1 MAKQIS
7 VRPIRKVTAGAVGG
21 AAITVAIWLI
31 KAVWKIEVPAE
42 VAGAMTVL
50 MTFLVSY
57 QIPAGEDDLVHAG
70 AEVRQAA

>member
-7 VRPIRKVTAGAVGG
+7 VKPIRKVTAGAVGG
-21 AAITVAIWLI
+21 AAITVAIWMI

-57 QIPAGEDDLVHAG
+57 QIPAGEDDLVSAV
-70 AEVRQAA
+70 AELPKAA

>member
-57 QIPAGEDDLVHAG
+57 QIPAADDDLGHPE

>member
-7 VRPIRKVTAGAVGG
+7 VKPIRKVTAGAAGG
-21 AAITVAIWLI
+21 AAITVAIWTI

-42 VAGAMTVL
+42 VAAAMTVL

-57 QIPAGEDDLVHAG
+57 QIPAAEDDLVHAE